1 MKTEMKRYNNLFEKI
16 ISMENLEL
24 ADKKARRGKKSYG
37 IKIFDR
43 NRAENLRRL
52 HEDLKAHRFHTSEYK
67 IEKIFEPKERDI
79 YKLPYYPD
87 RIVHHAIMNILE
99 PIWTSVFIKETY
111 SCIKGRGI
119 HKAAADLKKAM
130 KDVKGTKYCLKI
142 DIRKFY
148 PTINHIIM
156 KEIVRKKIKCEG
168 TLWLLDD
175 IIDSVKGIK
184 GLALGN
190 LLSQFLANLYLS
202 YFDHDVKEIKKVKYY
217 YRYADDM
224 TFFSDSKE
232 FLHELLKWIK
242 EYMKTLDLE
251 LKGNE
256 QIFPIAMNRFDKS
269 GRGLDFVGYVFYHK
283 QTMLRK
289 GIKKN
294 FCRKAS
300 KLNKKENITEKEY
313 KQCLCSWIGWA
324 KHCNS
329 KRLTNKILK
338 YK

>member
-1 MKTEMKRYNNLFEKI
+1 MKRYNNLFEKI
-16 ISMENLEL
+16 ISLENLEL

-43 NRAENLRRL
+43 NREKNLRRL
-52 HEDLKAHRFHTSEYK
+52 HEDLKEHRFHTSEYK

-119 HKAAADLKKAM
+119 HKAVCDVKKAM
-130 KDVKGTKYCLKI
+130 KDVDGTRYCLKI

-148 PTINHIIM
+148 PTINHAIM
-156 KEIVRKKIKCEG
+156 KEIIRKKIKCEG

-175 IIDSVKGIK
+175 IIDSVEGIK

-224 TFFSDSKE
+224 IFFSDNKE

-256 QIFPIAMNRFDKS
+256 QIFPIAMNRFGKS
-269 GRGLDFVGYVFYHK
+269 GRGLDFVGYVFYK
-283 QTMLRK
+283 KTVRK
-289 GIKKN
+289 PRG
-294 FCRKAS
+294 
-300 KLNKKENITEKEY
+300 L
-313 KQCLCSWIGWA
+313 
-324 KHCNS
+324 
-329 KRLTNKILK
+329 
-338 YK
+338 